1 MTELC
6 TGRFDAITSI
16 NEHVFIF
23 KNKFVW
29 RLDANLFLVRG
40 YPMTIRAQFP
50 GIDADLEQMAQ
61 ADGGD
66 TGNSGGGNDGGPEW
80 ERIVDAA
87 YQRQTDGA
95 VVLFA
100 GHRYWTFNGSDF
112 QLLSTSSSGGAGGKG
127 SRVAVKSHTI
137 WDLGLPENVTRI
149 DAVFVWPKN
158 QKTYLFAAESF
169 WKYDDQSQRMDPSGS
184 YPRSMI
190 RWHGIP
196 FNVDAVTSFP
206 RVSESFAGGQ
216 TLFFKGNSYWLF
228 NDHWVR
234 PEIGYP
240 KLISSLFNC

>member
-1 MTELC
+1 MEVVVRNAMTELC
-6 TGRFDAITSI
+6 LGRFDAITSI

-40 YPMTIRAQFP
+40 YPMRIGAQFP
-50 GIDADLEQMAQ
+50 GIDGELEQLAQ
-61 ADGGD
+61 AVGGDGGQ
-66 TGNSGGGNDGGPEW
+66 EW
-80 ERIVDAA
+80 ERVVDAA

-100 GHRYWTFNGSDF
+100 GHRYWMYNGSDF
-112 QLLSTSSSGGAGGKG
+112 QLLSTSSSGGGGRG
-127 SRVAVKSHTI
+127 GVGGVQHTI
-137 WDLGLPENVTRI
+137 WDLGLPKNVTGI

-169 WKYDDQSQRMDPSGS
+169 WKYDDREQRMDPSGS

-206 RVSESFAGGQ
+206 QVSDSFAGGQ